1 MFHRLWTLIRKELQS
16 LLREPQTRAILV
28 LPVLL
33 QVVLF
38 PFAATL
44 EVTNATIAI
53 YNEDNGKHSV
63 ELTQRFARAKAFTH
77 VLLLESPQAIQ
88 PTIDTQK
95 ALLLVRFPA
104 DFSRNLDAFQTAPM
118 QLILDGRNSN
128 SAQIAANYL
137 QQVVKDYQQELMAGK
152 PKPNNSELVV
162 RNWYNPN
169 LDYKWFVVPS
179 LIAMITTIGVMIVTS
194 LSVAR
199 EREQG
204 TLDQLLVSPLDTL
217 IDAGADAL
225 ELGIPFSDP
234 LADGPTIQNATLRA
248 FAAGVT
254 PSQCFEMLAAIRQ
267 KHPTIP
273 IGLLM
278 YANLVFS
285 RGIDAFYAE
294 CARVGVDSVLV
305 ADVPVEESAP
315 FRQAAMR
322 HNVAPIFIC
331 PPNADDD
338 LLRQIA
344 SYGRGYTYLLSRAGV
359 TGAENKAALPLH
371 HLVEKL
377 AEYHA
382 APPLQGFGI
391 SSPDQVTAAID
402 AKAAGAISGSAIVK
416 IIEKNV
422 DKPEQM
428 LAELHAFVTS
438 MKDATRKA

>member
-1 MFHRLWTLIRKELQS
+1 MERYDNAFAQLKARQEGAFVPFVTLGDPGPEQS
-16 LLREPQTRAILV
+16 LKI
-28 LPVLL
+28 
-33 QVVLF
+33 
-38 PFAATL
+38 
-44 EVTNATIAI
+44 I
-53 YNEDNGKHSV
+53 
-63 ELTQRFARAKAFTH
+63 
-77 VLLLESPQAIQ
+77 
-88 PTIDTQK
+88 
-95 ALLLVRFPA
+95 
-104 DFSRNLDAFQTAPM
+104 
-118 QLILDGRNSN
+118 
-128 SAQIAANYL
+128 
-137 QQVVKDYQQELMAGK
+137 
-152 PKPNNSELVV
+152 
-162 RNWYNPN
+162 
-169 LDYKWFVVPS
+169 
-179 LIAMITTIGVMIVTS
+179 
-194 LSVAR
+194 
-199 EREQG
+199 
-204 TLDQLLVSPLDTL
+204 DTL

-225 ELGIPFSDP
+225 ELGIPLSDP
-234 LADGPTIQNATLRA
+234 
-248 FAAGVT
+248 
-254 PSQCFEMLAAIRQ
+254 LAAIRQ

-438 MKDATRKA
+438 MKAATRKA